1 MRQSHI
7 LVAVLAALALGGCMQ
22 RHVQPTAY
30 VMDPQTG
37 QMMPVVAQQ
46 RQFTQPVYQQQA
58 APVYQPQAAPQALY
72 SSSPAA
78 VQQSYGEPVYARP
91 QYGQPAYAPPRAAVH
106 K

>member
-46 RQFTQPVYQQQA
+46 RQFTQPVYQ
-58 APVYQPQAAPQALY
+58 PQAAPQALY

-91 QYGQPAYAPPRAAVH
+91 QYGQPAYAPPRVDRLAVR
-106 K
+106 